1 MKSCKVDGA
10 GGGGVTWFDASVEDR
25 LAAFA
30 EAAAKG
36 SVACAVRGAPA
47 ATEVA
52 AKGSVVVAA
61 GGAPVMPTVL
71 TVPARGSPVVGFV
84 PPGASGGAITIT
96 RQMWCKAVSTGFGVQ
111 WVKRQFR

>member
-36 SVACAVRGAPA
+36 SVAFTVRG
-47 ATEVA
+47 

-61 GGAPVMPTVL
+61 GGAPVTPTVL

-84 PPGASGGAITIT
+84 PPGASGGAISIT